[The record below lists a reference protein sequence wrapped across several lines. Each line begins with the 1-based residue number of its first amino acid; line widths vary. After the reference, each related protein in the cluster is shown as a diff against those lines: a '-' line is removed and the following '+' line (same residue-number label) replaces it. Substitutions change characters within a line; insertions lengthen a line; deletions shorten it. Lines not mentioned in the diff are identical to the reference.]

1 MFVSSLFDT
10 EKKKKKNFGEFFKEA
25 LYLGTQIK
33 KKKER
38 RGEIFFWGVILNLTA
53 AVLFFYHIHGFSI
66 TIDEERK
73 KKHHHRLSVRKGGTP
88 KSVSRD
94 I

>member
-1 MFVSSLFDT
+1 
-10 EKKKKKNFGEFFKEA
+10 
-25 LYLGTQIK
+25 

-73 KKHHHRLSVRKGGTP
+73 KKTSSSTFRQKRRDTKVRLSRHLTRIHDG
-88 KSVSRD
+88 SFR
-94 I
+94 